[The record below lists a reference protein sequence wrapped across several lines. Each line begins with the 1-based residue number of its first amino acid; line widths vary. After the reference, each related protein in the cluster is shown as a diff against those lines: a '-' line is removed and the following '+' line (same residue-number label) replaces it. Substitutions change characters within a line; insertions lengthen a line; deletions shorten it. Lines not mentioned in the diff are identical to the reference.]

1 MTCREDK
8 PSPWASP
15 NHLCAVGQRACHGGF
30 GLPSGSESRWLF
42 FSPRARYRTSCVI
55 GHKGAPSNVETS
67 GSHSDDSSGCRRAIV
82 FVINGW
88 GTSWF
93 GGRAEQRTN
102 DAYVQADM
110 TPLSTRI
117 TGTVRKM
124 KVEDY
129 DSVKAGQ
136 ILVEIADDDY
146 RAIVEQAKAALED
159 NQAAKRIQ
167 EAKIQGAEAMVA
179 EAEAAVSTARAGI
192 ASTQPDVERTAIERK
207 RQEALLA
214 SKATTLQQLQSAVA
228 NAESNSG
235 LLASRQGDLARAQ
248 AALASSRVQIEAQ
261 KRELAALD
269 SHDAVYRA
277 DIAAKRAAIT
287 VAEVN
292 LSYTRITAPAN
303 GEVGKRDVQEGQL
316 VTPGMQMVELVR
328 GDVWI
333 LANYLETQLTNIRK
347 GDVADIKIDAFPGVV
362 LHGKVVQIAPASGSQ
377 SALLPPDNATGNF
390 TKVVQRIP
398 VKIALDPGHP
408 MQDRLRPG
416 LSTEVTIHASGRSS
430 DKNANAEGPQP

>member
-1 MTCREDK
+1 MSKRVTVI
-8 PSPWASP
+8 PLIA
-15 NHLCAVGQRACHGGF
+15 LVVA
-30 GLPSGSESRWLF
+30 GLLF
-42 FSPRARYRTSCVI
+42 
-55 GHKGAPSNVETS
+55 
-67 GSHSDDSSGCRRAIV
+67 
-82 FVINGW
+82 FVINGRW
-88 GTSWF
+88 TSWS
-93 GGRAEQRTN
+93 GGRAEQETD

-117 TGTVRKM
+117 SGTVRKM
-124 KVEDY
+124 KVEDF
-129 DSVKAGQ
+129 DSVKASQ
-136 ILVEIADDDY
+136 VLVEIDDDEY
-146 RAIVEQAKAALED
+146 CAIVEEAKAALED

-167 EAKIQGAEAMVA
+167 EAKIQDAEAMVV
-179 EAEAAVSTARAGI
+179 EAEAAVSIARAGI

-228 NAESNSG
+228 DAERYSG

-248 AALASSRVQIEAQ
+248 AALASSRMQIETQ

-269 SHDAVYRA
+269 SRDAVYRA
-277 DIAAKRAAIT
+277 DIQAKRAAIT

-292 LSYTRITAPAN
+292 LSYTRIAAPAN

-316 VTPGMQMVELVR
+316 VTPGMQIIDLVR

-362 LHGKVVQIAPASGSQ
+362 LHGKVVEIAPASGSQ

-398 VKIALDPGHP
+398 VKIALDAGHP
-408 MQDRLRPG
+408 LQGKLRPG
-416 LSTEVTIHASGRSS
+416 LSTEVTIHASGRSA
-430 DKNANAEGPQP
+430 DRNAIVEGPQS